1 MSTTISNRKKIVHIC
16 TDDSVGGA
24 SVAVGRLHREFL
36 TRGWNSILLVKKKS
50 ASNFDPT
57 IVEMRSNKLIQ
68 FIGLILFR
76 IEQFILNLALKNK
89 NYNFSTNLVGSF
101 YINQYVK
108 DADVLNLTWVNGGFL
123 SLRDIAEL
131 TSLKKIILW
140 RMSDLW
146 PVTGGCHY
154 SLGCNNFIDGCKKCP
169 LVKGWFSS
177 IPGKINNYK
186 SKKWETKN
194 INFIAPSSWMERQV
208 KSSPHFKSSTVKHI
222 LTGIDISHFKR
233 VNGSKFRSELNL
245 KSSKKIFLI
254 GGNNPVLEHRKG
266 WDLAEQALIRL
277 HKKYDFDLVV
287 FGGSAR
293 KSDLPFETHFIGRVE
308 YENLPK
314 LYSACDVFLAPSREE
329 NYANTVI
336 EAIACKLPVVAFEI
350 GGMPDAILHKE
361 SGYLAKP
368 FEVIDYC
375 NGMEWALGYSNDL
388 LANSQCIEKIDQKN
402 TIEGYLDY
410 IACIQNQSNI

>member
-1 MSTTISNRKKIVHIC
+1 MSTTNSKRKKIVHIC

-36 TRGWNSILLVKKKS
+36 SRGWNSILLVKKKS
-50 ASNFDPT
+50 AANFDPT

-68 FIGLILFR
+68 FIRVALFR
-76 IEQFILNLALKNK
+76 IEQFILSLALKNK
-89 NYNFSTNLVGSF
+89 NFNFSTNLVGSF

-123 SLRDIAEL
+123 SLRDIAKL

-146 PVTGGCHY
+146 PITGGCHY
-154 SLGCNNFIDGCKKCP
+154 SLGCNDFIVGCKKCP
-169 LVKGWFSS
+169 LVESWFSC
-177 IPGKINNYK
+177 IPGMINKYK

-194 INFIAPSSWMERQV
+194 IHFIAPSGWMERQV
-208 KSSPHFKSSTVKHI
+208 KSSPYFKSSTVKHI
-222 LTGIDISHFKR
+222 LTGIDTSHFKR
-233 VNGSKFRSELNL
+233 VNNGKFRGELNL

-277 HKKYDFDLVV
+277 HKKCDFELVV
-287 FGGSAR
+287 FGGSVR
-293 KSDLPFETHFIGRVE
+293 KRDLPFKTHFIGRVE
-308 YENLPK
+308 YENLPE

-361 SGYLAKP
+361 NGYLAKP

-375 NGMEWALGYSNDL
+375 NGMEWALSCSNQL
-388 LANSQCIEKIDQKN
+388 LANSECIEKIDQKI